1 MKAEYRA
8 GNKEDDLTLGK
19 KYDVIDVK
27 RKKGFEVSEVFLK
40 NDKVQDRWYSVALF
54 IMHAE
59 ATAAMRVTAAEM
71 LQEAG
76 MPVVQP
82 IQAGVVNINLENYYG
97 IIANHC
103 GIPTDIVERELKR
116 TKCAADLMFGA

>member
-27 RKKGFEVSEVFLK
+27 CKKGFEVSEVFLK
-40 NDKVQDRWYSVALF
+40 NDKEQDRWYSVTLF

-59 ATAAMRVTAAEM
+59 ATAAMRVAAAEM

-82 IQAGVVNINLENYYG
+82 IQAGVVNINLENYCG
-97 IIANHC
+97 IIANYC
-103 GIPTDIVERELKR
+103 GITADMVEGELKR
-116 TKCAADLMFGA
+116 TKCAAGLMFGA